1 MTAAETYAARID
13 AVRAQRVR
21 LHGAQPPDDPW
32 AGPVARRFRADPHRP
47 LDANLAV
54 LASYIQPED
63 VFLDVGGGAGRVS
76 RPAPPPPRT
85 PPRAG
90 LASYIQ
96 PEDVFLDVGGGA
108 GRVALP
114 LALRCREVITV
125 DASPGM
131 GAEFTAVAAEA
142 GISNAR
148 FVHANWLEAVGF
160 QGDVALTS
168 NVTYFVREIVPF
180 IEKLASAARRRVMI
194 TVWSVANPN
203 QNAAIFRLV
212 YGEDPVGVPGYRE
225 LLPVLWEMDILPDVH
240 VLPGVPMVPGGNMG
254 ARLPQTPEDAVQLG
268 LQGQWLGRQDHA
280 RARRLIEERC
290 SALVAASSAGLGGR
304 GLGRT
309 NHARARRLIEERFSE
324 LFAPSPEGFRPL
336 WRQEAREML
345 ITWE

>member
-13 AVRAQRVR
+13 AVRAQRAR
-21 LHGAQPPDDPW
+21 LHGAQPSDDPW
-32 AGPVARRFRADPHRP
+32 AGPVAQRFRADPHRP

-54 LASYIQPED
+54 LASYT
-63 VFLDVGGGAGRVS
+63 R
-76 RPAPPPPRT
+76 
-85 PPRAG
+85 
-90 LASYIQ
+90 

-131 GAEFTAVAAEA
+131 GAEFTAAAAEA

-148 FVHANWLEAVGF
+148 FVHANWLEAAGF

-180 IEKLASAARRRVMI
+180 IEKLARAARRRVMI

-203 QNAAIFRLV
+203 QNAALFHLV
-212 YGEDPVGVPGYRE
+212 YGEEPVGVPGYRE
-225 LLPVLWEMDILPDVH
+225 LLPVLWELDILPDVH
-240 VLPGVPMVPGGNMG
+240 VLPGVPSVPGGNMG

-268 LQGQWLGRQDHA
+268 LQGQWLGHQDH
-280 RARRLIEERC
+280 E
-290 SALVAASSAGLGGR
+290 
-304 GLGRT
+304 
-309 NHARARRLIEERFSE
+309 RARRLIEERFSE

-345 ITWE
+345 VTWETDQRRG